1 PEAPR
6 KGDPITVVEAAE
18 ALDGVHVL
26 HAGTATD
33 DAGRLVTA
41 GGRVLSVV
49 GTGADVAAAPAAAYA
64 GVAEIAIDGAHHR
77 TDTAARR
84 PAPPHGRRRRPMT
97 APPPRRP
104 SGGQVVAP
112 RLVTVATVRTG
123 RSPAEA

>member
-1 PEAPR
+1 VVLARLRSSLATALHAAATGALASLPPLRWSDEAAVTVVVSAHGYPEAPR
-6 KGDPITVVEAAE
+6 KGDPITGVEAAE

-49 GTGADVAAAPAAAYA
+49 GTGADVAAARAAAYA

-77 TDTAARR
+77 TDIAA
-84 PAPPHGRRRRPMT
+84 GR
-97 APPPRRP
+97 
-104 SGGQVVAP
+104 
-112 RLVTVATVRTG
+112 
-123 RSPAEA
+123 